1 MGLAFAGVGT
11 EGEHEWLD
19 GELAE
24 AVVRRAEGEDGVVL
38 DGGGAVFP
46 GQAEEVIVE
55 IVEAAGG
62 FFFLKEDAGE
72 VAPGNL
78 RRVERGDVAGD
89 VVGVGAWI

>member
-1 MGLAFAGVGT
+1 MGLAFARVGA
-11 EGEHEWLD
+11 ESEHDGLD

-24 AVVRRAEGEDGVVL
+24 AVVGRAEGKDGIIL

-62 FFFLKEDAGE
+62 FFFLQEDAGE

-78 RRVERGDVAGD
+78 RGVERTDMAGD
-89 VVGVGAWI
+89 VVGVGAEI